1 MLNNLVFRVID
12 GISCFKIPNDSV
24 EMGFGVIGDK
34 TINDN
39 IKGGIALQEKY
50 FSMMRGY
57 LVNVDYQK
65 NIIL

>member
-50 FSMMRGY
+50 FSMM
-57 LVNVDYQK
+57 
-65 NIIL
+65 